1 MMGGK
6 NQIKDGASTR
16 RENAQKS
23 VEERERV
30 QKEESLWKMLLRNN
44 DGYQCKYG
52 FYTCAFT
59 STPVC
64 SDCDEGDNYE
74 LDYSIQEE

>member
-1 MMGGK
+1 MMGSK
-6 NQIKDGASTR
+6 NQIKNGASIR

-23 VEERERV
+23 AEERGRV

-44 DGYQCKYG
+44 DGDQCKHG

-64 SDCDEGDNYE
+64 SSCDEGENYE
-74 LDYSIQEE
+74 LDYE